1 MNTNCTEI
9 VLTGK
14 RCAEATTASP
24 VSGSMDYCYY
34 HGKVHDGLTGPA
46 EAIGAIEDDDD

>member
-1 MNTNCTEI
+1 MSTCTEI

-14 RCAEATTASP
+14 RCAEETTPTP
-24 VSGSMDYCYY
+24 VSNKADEYCYY

-46 EAIGAIEDDDD
+46 EPIGVYEDDD